1 MTQCTG
7 APADQWLEEYVAG
20 TLPEAEAL
28 SFEEHYFACPV
39 CLAQVEALE
48 AAAGQVRDEPVDL
61 PAAPGRLP
69 VRSPIR
75 WPVFAGALA
84 ATIVAAFLG
93 FRIWQQGAAPAQGS
107 SQSQPAMPQRAADLA
122 QMADLALPPFR
133 ATTVRG
139 ESKKGRFDVGMQA
152 YAAGNCPA
160 AIDALARVPAAS
172 ERATVAQF
180 YAAACRMKL
189 ADYAGAAQ
197 GFEAIARAGDS
208 AFQEA
213 AMYYLA
219 QTELARNDAGSAR
232 SELEQVVALDGDF
245 ALRARRQLNALPTGT
260 PRN

>member
-7 APADQWLEEYVAG
+7 APADRWLEEYVAG

-28 SFEEHYFACPV
+28 RFEEHYFACPV

-48 AAAGQVRDEPVDL
+48 AAAGEVKGEVIDL
-61 PAAPGRLP
+61 PQVTGRP
-69 VRSPIR
+69 AVQGPAR
-75 WPVFAGALA
+75 WAFLVGALA

-93 FRIWQQGAAPAQGS
+93 IRVWQHLTPPGKAA
-107 SQSQPAMPQRAADLA
+107 SQAPVVAPQRAADLA
-122 QMADLALPPFR
+122 QMADRALPPFR

-139 ESKKGRFDVGMQA
+139 ESKSGRFDAGMRA

-172 ERATVAQF
+172 ERATVARF

-197 GFEAIARAGDS
+197 GFKAIAEAGDS

-219 QTELARNDAGSAR
+219 QTELPATMPAQRAASWNR
-232 SELEQVVALDGDF
+232 S
-245 ALRARRQLNALPTGT
+245 
-260 PRN
+260 